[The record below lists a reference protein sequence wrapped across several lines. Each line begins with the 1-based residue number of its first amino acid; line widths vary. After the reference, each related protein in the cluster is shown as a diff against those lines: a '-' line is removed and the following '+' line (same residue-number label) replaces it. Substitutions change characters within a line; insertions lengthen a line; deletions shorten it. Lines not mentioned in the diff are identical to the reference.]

1 MQKMYQATKG
11 SFMRELD
18 DLTKE
23 TLKKVAYDENQ
34 KRSASFLATDWEVI
48 DTHTATEALEILPI
62 KIALEKYEWLGELM
76 FTLVPKD
83 KDEHVK
89 KVASSDVLLGYFIR
103 VKAGEKVALPVNTCY
118 MINSDQFTQCTHNI
132 VIAEED
138 SELHLISGC
147 AANAHVVSGQHLGVT
162 EYFIKDN
169 ATVTSTM
176 IHSWGK
182 EVEVYPRSAAQ
193 VGKHAKFI
201 SNYVALGSVKALQMD
216 PLAHIDEGGLGE
228 FYSVIYAPEDS
239 MFDIG
244 STAILEGDKA
254 SAEITSRVVS
264 NGGKVTTRGK
274 IIGKHPN
281 GRGTMACNG
290 LLLNNTGYIHAIPEL
305 VGEDPRLEL
314 SHEASIGMISKDELS
329 YLMASG
335 IEEEKAKSLIIEGF
349 LEPKIPSLPEYLQ
362 RQINAIIKETKDF
375 ETL

>member
-1 MQKMYQATKG
+1 
-11 SFMRELD
+11 
-18 DLTKE
+18 
-23 TLKKVAYDENQ
+23 
-34 KRSASFLATDWEVI
+34 
-48 DTHTATEALEILPI
+48 
-62 KIALEKYEWLGELM
+62 
-76 FTLVPKD
+76 
-83 KDEHVK
+83 
-89 KVASSDVLLGYFIR
+89 
-103 VKAGEKVALPVNTCY
+103 
-118 MINSDQFTQCTHNI
+118 MINSDRFTQCTHNI
-132 VIAEED
+132 VIAEEN

-147 AANAHVVSGQHLGVT
+147 AANAHVLSGQHLGVT

-193 VGKHAKFI
+193 VGKHAKFV

-216 PLAHIDEGGLGE
+216 PVAHIEEGGLGE
-228 FYSVIYAPEDS
+228 FYSVIYAPEES
-239 MFDIG
+239 RFDIG

-264 NGGKVTTRGK
+264 NGGKVITRGK
-274 IIGKHPN
+274 IVGKHPN

-305 VGEDPRLEL
+305 VGEDPQLEL
-314 SHEASIGMISKDELS
+314 SHEASIGMISKDELA

-349 LEPKIPSLPEYLQ
+349 LAPKIPSLPEYLQ